1 MEKQNKKVSRRR
13 RKASVNDDDEE
24 ISLTTFLLFT
34 RNLLIKKK
42 LINYGSGSVKS
53 FLRSQSIRICRAV
66 FAITTVGIP
75 TRRVVTVTTELR
87 PINLPT
93 EVVKDGIS

>member
-1 MEKQNKKVSRRR
+1 MEKQNKKVFSRR

-42 LINYGSGSVKS
+42 VDQLRVGGGKS
-53 FLRSQSIRICRAV
+53 FLRSESIRICRA
-66 FAITTVGIP
+66 FLLSQLL
-75 TRRVVTVTTELR
+75 EYLR
-87 PINLPT
+87 G
-93 EVVKDGIS
+93 VW

>member
-1 MEKQNKKVSRRR
+1 MEKQNKKVFSRR

-42 LINYGSGSVKS
+42 LINYGSEAGK
-53 FLRSQSIRICRAV
+53 V
-66 FAITTVGIP
+66 FTVGID
-75 TRRVVTVTTELR
+75 
-87 PINLPT
+87 
-93 EVVKDGIS
+93 KDLSRFFCYHNCWNTYEACGNCDNRA